1 MRASDNPYSMSRTT
15 DKALKLLTG
24 AEEIVKKNRGVVGLD
39 GFVDQII
46 RVVDKRQSDGTPTYI
61 PTIADWAKRVDAAA
75 GKSTKFDMSVQ
86 TVKLGGNGPIMANAM
101 AAASLPLTCVGNLGF
116 PNLHAVFQPMEK
128 VCKMITVA
136 DASYTDAVEF
146 EDGKIMLSRQESAA
160 LVTWETL
167 QQVIGKDA
175 LFKLFNDATFIALD
189 NWSALPNMSNIWR
202 KMQEEVCPK
211 LTPQSTRRKIFF
223 DIADPEFRMK
233 ADIAEALSLIGG
245 FQQWLDTTLGLNLKE
260 SIQICDV
267 LGFSVKGDDRQIS
280 RDAAKGIR
288 ERLKIQGVVVHARE
302 FAAAASES
310 ALDLVEGPYVEKPL
324 ISTGAGDHFNAGYC
338 LGLILGGDLEQCM
351 QLAVATSGFY
361 VRTAKSPSIDDL
373 RGFLKQIG

>member
-1 MRASDNPYSMSRTT
+1 MSVTT
-15 DKALKLLTG
+15 DKALKLLNG
-24 AEEIVKKNRGVVGLD
+24 AEEIVKKNQGVVGLD

-101 AAASLPLTCVGNLGF
+101 AAASLPLTCIGNMGF
-116 PNLHAVFQPMEK
+116 PDLHPVFHPMKK

-146 EDGKIMLSRQESAA
+146 EDGKIMLSRQETAA

-167 QQVIGKDA
+167 QNVLGKEA
-175 LFKLFNDATFIALD
+175 LFKLFDDATFIALD
-189 NWSALPNMSNIWR
+189 NWSALPHMTKIWK

-211 LTPQSTRRKIFF
+211 LKPMAQRRKIFF
-223 DIADPEFRMK
+223 DLADPEFRLK
-233 ADIAEALSLIGG
+233 ADIAEALSTLAG
-245 FQQWLDTTLGLNLKE
+245 FQKWLDTRLGLNLKE

-267 LGFSVKGDDRQIS
+267 LGFTVQGDDRNIAKL
-280 RDAAKGIR
+280 AAKGIQQK
-288 ERLKIQGVVVHARE
+288 LGITGVVVHARE
-302 FAAAASES
+302 FAAAANADSK
-310 ALDLVEGPYVEKPL
+310 LDLVEGPYVEKPL
-324 ISTGAGDHFNAGYC
+324 ISTGAGDHFNAGYG

-361 VRTAKSPSIDDL
+361 VRTAQSPTIPDL
-373 RGFLKQIG
+373 RRFLQEIA